1 MLAAASK
8 IQASNSFCVSTIFF
22 FVNFAVHLPQK
33 QKSNAS
39 EKRVRRTVHTR
50 CRQLYLDNHSEL
62 DTLSYNFFSQWPL
75 LSPCKILTFPPE
87 SYTYIWWYMFIY
99 VYLCTICLFWKG
111 YESEIWNSSHFWG
124 FIFFKTTSTSYM
136 TMSLSADSVC
146 SIHLLVFEGKFW
158 KWRKSLTDFCFSY
171 KVLFLWLM
179 PLSE

>member
-75 LSPCKILTFPPE
+75 LITLQNTDLSSWIIHIHMMIHVHLCVFMYDLFILERVWIRNLELFTFLRI
-87 SYTYIWWYMFIY
+87 YILQNNIY
-99 VYLCTICLFWKG
+99 FVYDHVPKCRFCLFNTPAC
-111 YESEIWNSSHFWG
+111 IW
-124 FIFFKTTSTSYM
+124 
-136 TMSLSADSVC
+136 
-146 SIHLLVFEGKFW
+146 
-158 KWRKSLTDFCFSY
+158 R
-171 KVLFLWLM
+171 
-179 PLSE
+179 